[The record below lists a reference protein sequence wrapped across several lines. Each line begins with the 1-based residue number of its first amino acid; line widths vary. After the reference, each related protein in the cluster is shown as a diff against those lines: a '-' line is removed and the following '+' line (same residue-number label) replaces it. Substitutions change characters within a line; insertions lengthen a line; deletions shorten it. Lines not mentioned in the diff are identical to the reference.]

1 MITLTIVTISGFYCI
16 YMNKRTVNR
25 TKKKTIHLPVIR
37 RTATE
42 SAKEWHLDSWE
53 KRLMPKL
60 CELRVNIL
68 RLFSDRVVVKTT
80 LQSLREIS
88 VCQEVAKFCLFTL
101 FQRNFYRSFFSQND
115 LKLMDNYYT
124 FESLVTLLKS
134 CNTFKWLR
142 YFSVLWRFSK
152 SNDT

>member
-1 MITLTIVTISGFYCI
+1 
-16 YMNKRTVNR
+16 MNERTVNR
-25 TKKKTIHLPVIR
+25 TKKKPTIHLPVIR

-68 RLFSDRVVVKTT
+68 RLFSERVVVKTT

-124 FESLVTLLKS
+124 FESLVTLSNYYDTFQSCDAFQSLMTLKKYADD
-134 CNTFKWLR
+134 TFQSLAAL
-142 YFSVLWRFSK
+142 F
-152 SNDT
+152 